1 MLIHTSRPP
10 LHVAQFAAALMLLH
24 ARVTLGQP
32 PAPPPAAP
40 AAAPNTTWQVRDWTR
55 VESWHYFEPK
65 PGGGDPDYTDVANR
79 LFVGVEHRTSA
90 IDLAGA
96 LQYVQFGNLPT
107 NATGPGA
114 LGSGSLYFAAS
125 GQTDSHQLYLRYL
138 NARLKHV
145 IPGTVIQVGRF
156 GYTSGAESA
165 SGDAAI
171 EGVKRLRLDS
181 RLIGEFEWSL
191 YQRAFDGVRV
201 DVDRPRWHAT
211 VSAVRPTQGGFE
223 NAANA
228 EMTHVD
234 LFTGALTLKPGAAL
248 RHTEWQLFANQYD
261 DTRAVAARPDNSGL
275 TASSVDVQIQT
286 FGTSVVGEYP
296 AGPGRWDV
304 VGWAAGQTGSWYA
317 QTHRAWSAA
326 GEAGYQWTALPW
338 RPWIRA
344 GIFRAS
350 GDDAPADTRHETYF
364 PVMPTVR
371 KYSLSTVYSLM
382 NLNDAFAQA
391 VLRPSPKLTLRMELH
406 ALDLVSAA
414 DRWYAGSGAT
424 QSTGTYFGYA
434 GRVSNGQT
442 RLGTMIEGSA
452 DRSIA
457 RHWSINGYVGVLR
470 GGDVVRHAFSGDT
483 LKFAYLE
490 NVIQF

>member
-1 MLIHTSRPP
+1 M
-10 LHVAQFAAALMLLH
+10 AL
-24 ARVTLGQP
+24 AQP
-32 PAPPPAAP
+32 PAPVVPAPVPAAT
-40 AAAPNTTWQVRDWTR
+40 ASTTWQVRDWTR
-55 VESWHYFEPK
+55 VESWRYFEPK

-79 LFVGVEHRTSA
+79 LFVSVEHRTPA
-90 IDLAGA
+90 IDLTGA
-96 LQYVQFGNLPT
+96 VQYVQFGNLPT

-114 LGSGSLYFAAS
+114 LGSGALYFAAS
-125 GQTDSHQLYLRYL
+125 SQTDSHQLYLRYL
-138 NARLKHV
+138 NARLKHL
-145 IPGTVIQVGRF
+145 IPGAVIQVGRF

-165 SGDAAI
+165 SGDATI
-171 EGVKRLRLDS
+171 EAVKRLRLDS

-201 DVDRPRWHAT
+201 DVDRPGWHVAA
-211 VSAVRPTQGGFE
+211 SAMRPTQGGFE
-223 NAANA
+223 DAANV
-228 EMTHVD
+228 EMTRVN
-234 LFTGALTLKPGAAL
+234 LLTGAVTLKPNTAL
-248 RHTEWQLFANQYD
+248 RHTEWQLFANRYD
-261 DTRAVAARPDNSGL
+261 DTRTVAARPDNSGL
-275 TASSVDVQIQT
+275 AAASVDVHIQT
-286 FGTSVVGEYP
+286 FGTSLVGEYA

-304 VGWAAGQTGSWYA
+304 VGWAAGQTGSWYS

-326 GEAGYQWTALPW
+326 GEVGYQWVALPW

-350 GDDAPADTRHETYF
+350 GDDDPADARHETYF
-364 PVMPTVR
+364 PVMPTIR

-382 NLNDAFAQA
+382 NLNDAFAQT
-391 VLRPSPKLTLRMELH
+391 VLRPSPKLTLRVDLH

-442 RLGTMIEGSA
+442 SLGTMIEGSA
-452 DRSIA
+452 DRSIS
-457 RHWSINGYVGVLR
+457 RHWSINGYVGVMR
-470 GGDVVRHAFSGDT
+470 GGDVVRRAFSGDVLT
-483 LKFAYLE
+483 FAYVE